1 MLNKVRRPARIHREA
16 KLLLDSMKY
25 KRVSQ
30 SEWDAGAVIGLADD
44 LIQSMDRPEVSY
56 GLDEL
61 YVVARFLHDIKFDFD
76 GVIGGIEESKD
87 GGIVTYIES
96 DADDTA
102 CQVVL
107 MAICMLLKQRVEEAV
122 IKVLGGLLDESAE

>member
-25 KRVSQ
+25 KRISQ
-30 SEWDAGAVIGLADD
+30 YEWDAGAVMGLADD

-61 YVVARFLHDIKFDFD
+61 YVVARFLHDAKFDFD
-76 GVIGGIEESKD
+76 DVIGIEESKE
-87 GGIVTYIES
+87 GGVVTYIES
-96 DADDTA
+96 DEDDTA
-102 CQVVL
+102 CQIVL
-107 MAICMLLKQRVEEAV
+107 MAICMMMRQRIEDGVM
-122 IKVLGGLLDESAE
+122 KVLGGLLDESAE

>member
-25 KRVSQ
+25 KRISQ

-76 GVIGGIEESKD
+76 GVIGGIEEAQE
-87 GGIVTYIES
+87 GVVTYIES

-107 MAICMLLKQRVEEAV
+107 MAICMMMKQRVEEAV
-122 IKVLGGLLDESAE
+122 IKVLGGLFDESAE

>member
-25 KRVSQ
+25 KRISQ
-30 SEWDAGAVIGLADD
+30 YEWDAGAVMGLADD

-61 YVVARFLHDIKFDFD
+61 YVVARFLHDAKFDFD
-76 GVIGGIEESKD
+76 DVIGIEESKE
-87 GGIVTYIES
+87 GGVVTYIES
-96 DADDTA
+96 DEDDTA
-102 CQVVL
+102 CQIVL
-107 MAICMLLKQRVEEAV
+107 MAICMMMRQRIEDGVM
-122 IKVLGGLLDESAE
+122 KVLGGLLDESTE

>member
-25 KRVSQ
+25 KRISQ
-30 SEWDAGAVIGLADD
+30 SEWDAGAVMGLADD

-56 GLDEL
+56 GMDEL
-61 YVVARFLHDIKFDFD
+61 YVVARFLHDAKFDFD
-76 GVIGGIEESKD
+76 DVIGIEESKE

-96 DADDTA
+96 DEEDTA
-102 CQVVL
+102 CQIVL
-107 MAICMLLKQRVEEAV
+107 MAICMMMRQRIEDGVM
-122 IKVLGGLLDESAE
+122 KVLGGLLDESTE

>member
-25 KRVSQ
+25 KRISQ
-30 SEWDAGAVIGLADD
+30 YEWDAGAVMGLADD
-44 LIQSMDRPEVSY
+44 LIQSMERPMVSY
-56 GLDEL
+56 GMDEL

-76 GVIGGIEESKD
+76 GVIGGIEESKE

-96 DADDTA
+96 DEEDTA
-102 CQVVL
+102 CQIVL
-107 MAICMLLKQRVEEAV
+107 MAICMMMRQRIEDGVM
-122 IKVLGGLLDESAE
+122 KVLGGLLDESTE

>member
-1 MLNKVRRPARIHREA
+1 MLNRVRRPARIHREA

-25 KRVSQ
+25 KRISQ
-30 SEWDAGAVIGLADD
+30 YEWDAGAVMGLADD

-61 YVVARFLHDIKFDFD
+61 YVVARFLHDAKFDFD
-76 GVIGGIEESKD
+76 DVIGIEESKE

-96 DADDTA
+96 DEDDTA
-102 CQVVL
+102 CQIVL
-107 MAICMLLKQRVEEAV
+107 MAICMMMRQRIEDGVM
-122 IKVLGGLLDESAE
+122 KVLGGLLDESTE

>member
-30 SEWDAGAVIGLADD
+30 SEWDAGAVMGLADD
-44 LIQSMDRPEVSY
+44 LIESMERPEVAY

-61 YVVARFLHDIKFDFD
+61 YVVARFLHDVKFDFNS
-76 GVIGGIEESKD
+76 VIGIEESKE
-87 GGIVTYIES
+87 GSIVTYLES
-96 DADDTA
+96 DEEDTA

-107 MAICMLLKQRVEEAV
+107 MAICMLMKQRVEDGV
-122 IKVLGGLLDESAE
+122 MRVLGGLLDESAE

>member
-25 KRVSQ
+25 KRISQ
-30 SEWDAGAVIGLADD
+30 YEWDAGAVRGLADD

-61 YVVARFLHDIKFDFD
+61 YVVARFLHDAKFDFD
-76 GVIGGIEESKD
+76 DVIGIEESKE
-87 GGIVTYIES
+87 GGVVTYIES
-96 DADDTA
+96 DEDDTA
-102 CQVVL
+102 CQIVL
-107 MAICMLLKQRVEEAV
+107 MAICMMMRQRIEDGVM
-122 IKVLGGLLDESAE
+122 KVLGGLLDESTE

>member
-25 KRVSQ
+25 KRISQ
-30 SEWDAGAVIGLADD
+30 YEWDAGDVMGLADD

-61 YVVARFLHDIKFDFD
+61 YVVARFLHDAKFDFD
-76 GVIGGIEESKD
+76 DVIGIEESKE
-87 GGIVTYIES
+87 GGVVTYIES
-96 DADDTA
+96 DEDDTA
-102 CQVVL
+102 CQIVL
-107 MAICMLLKQRVEEAV
+107 MAICMMMRQRIEDGVM
-122 IKVLGGLLDESAE
+122 KVLGGLLDESAE

>member
-16 KLLLDSMKY
+16 KLLLNGMKY
-25 KRVSQ
+25 KRISQ

-44 LIQSMDRPEVSY
+44 LIQSMERPEVSY

-61 YVVARFLHDIKFDFD
+61 YVVARFLHDAKFDFD
-76 GVIGGIEESKD
+76 DVIGIEESKE

-96 DADDTA
+96 DEEDTA
-102 CQVVL
+102 CQIVL
-107 MAICMLLKQRVEEAV
+107 MAICMMMRQRIEDGVM
-122 IKVLGGLLDESAE
+122 KVLGGLLDESTE

>member
-30 SEWDAGAVIGLADD
+30 SEWDAGAVLGLADD
-44 LIQSMDRPEVSY
+44 LIESMERPEVSY

-76 GVIGGIEESKD
+76 GVIGGIEESQE
-87 GGIVTYIES
+87 GVVTYIES

-107 MAICMLLKQRVEEAV
+107 MAICMLMKQRVEEAV
-122 IKVLGGLLDESAE
+122 MKVLGGLFDESAE